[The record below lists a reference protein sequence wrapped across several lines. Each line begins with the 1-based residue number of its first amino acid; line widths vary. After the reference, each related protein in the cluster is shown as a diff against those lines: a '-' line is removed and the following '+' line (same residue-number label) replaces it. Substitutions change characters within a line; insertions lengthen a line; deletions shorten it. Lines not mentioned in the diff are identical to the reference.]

1 MCAAKRMHADEVEI
15 DDTLVRRLLATQFPQ
30 WAELPLDRVRS
41 AGTVNAIYR
50 LGDELS
56 VRLPLIPGGVDDVDH
71 EHRWLPR
78 LADRLPLAVPV
89 PVAMGSPAAGFP
101 FPWTVCR
108 WVDGEHLPL
117 DRLADPRQAALDLAG
132 FVAAMRLVDPVGAPP
147 AARQGA
153 LSGDDEA
160 VRASIAA
167 ATGLI
172 DTDAVTAAWD
182 TALPAPEWDGRPV
195 WLHGDLLPGNLLATD
210 GRLSG
215 VIDFGCAGVGDPA
228 WDVIPAWT
236 YLDAGT
242 REVFRAELD
251 VDDATWDRA
260 RGWVVRIG
268 ILALPYYR
276 DTNPEFA
283 AVARRMLDEVLA
295 DLGLA
300 STEDEVG
307 E

>member
-1 MCAAKRMHADEVEI
+1 MCAAKKMHADEVGI
-15 DDTLVRRLLATQFPQ
+15 DAVLVRGLLATQLPQ
-30 WAELPLDRVRS
+30 WADLPLEPVPS

-50 LGDELS
+50 LGDDLS
-56 VRLPLIPGGVDDVDH
+56 VRLPRVPDGVDDVVR

-89 PVAMGSPAAGFP
+89 PLARGAPTDDFP

-108 WVDGEHLPL
+108 WVGGVHLPL

-132 FVAAMRLVDPVGAPP
+132 FVAAMRRVDTTDAPV
-147 AARQGA
+147 AARQVP
-153 LSGDDEA
+153 LSTQDES
-160 VRASIAA
+160 VRAAIAS
-167 ATGLI
+167 ATGLV
-172 DTDAVTAAWD
+172 DTAAVTAAWEA
-182 TALPAPEWDGRPV
+182 ALPVPEWEGPPV
-195 WLHGDLLPGNLLATD
+195 WLHADLLPGNLLATA
-210 GRLSG
+210 GRLTG
-215 VIDFGCAGVGDPA
+215 VIDFGCAGIGDPA

-251 VDDATWDRA
+251 VDDVTWARA

-268 ILALPYYR
+268 ILALPYYQ

-283 AVARRMLDEVLA
+283 AVARRMLDEVVD

-300 STEDEVG
+300 
-307 E
+307 

>member
-1 MCAAKRMHADEVEI
+1 MCAAKKMHADEVEI
-15 DDTLVRRLLATQFPQ
+15 DAALVRGLLAAQLPQ
-30 WAELPLDRVRS
+30 WADLPLEPVPS

-50 LGDELS
+50 LGDDLS
-56 VRLPLIPGGVDDVDH
+56 VRLPRVPDGVDDVVR

-89 PVAMGSPAAGFP
+89 PLARGAPTDDFP

-108 WVDGEHLPL
+108 WVGGVHLPL
-117 DRLADPRQAALDLAG
+117 GRLADPRQAALDLAG
-132 FVAAMRLVDPVGAPP
+132 FVAAMRRVDTTDAPV
-147 AARQGA
+147 AARQVP
-153 LSGDDEA
+153 LSTQDES
-160 VRASIAA
+160 VRAAIAS
-167 ATGLI
+167 ATGLV
-172 DTDAVTAAWD
+172 DTAAVTAAWEA
-182 TALPAPEWDGRPV
+182 ALPVPEWEGPPV
-195 WLHGDLLPGNLLATD
+195 WLHADLLPGNLLATA
-210 GRLSG
+210 GRLTG
-215 VIDFGCAGVGDPA
+215 VIDFGCAGIGDPA

-251 VDDATWDRA
+251 VDDVTWARA

-268 ILALPYYR
+268 ILALPYYQ

-283 AVARRMLDEVLA
+283 AVARRMLDEVVD

-300 STEDEVG
+300 
-307 E
+307 

>member
-1 MCAAKRMHADEVEI
+1 MCAAKKMHADEVEI
-15 DDTLVRRLLATQFPQ
+15 DAALVRGLLAAQLPQ
-30 WAELPLDRVRS
+30 WADLPLEPVPS

-50 LGDELS
+50 LGDDLS
-56 VRLPLIPGGVDDVDH
+56 VRLPRVPDGVDDVVR

-89 PVAMGSPAAGFP
+89 PLARGAPTDDFP

-108 WVDGEHLPL
+108 WVGGEHLPL

-132 FVAAMRLVDPVGAPP
+132 FVAAMRRVDTTDAPV
-147 AARQGA
+147 AARQVP
-153 LSGDDEA
+153 LSTQDES
-160 VRASIAA
+160 VRAAIAS
-167 ATGLI
+167 ATGLV
-172 DTDAVTAAWD
+172 DTAAVTAAWEA
-182 TALPAPEWDGRPV
+182 ALPVPEWEGPPV
-195 WLHGDLLPGNLLATD
+195 WLHADLLPGNLLATA
-210 GRLSG
+210 GRLTG
-215 VIDFGCAGVGDPA
+215 VIDFGCAGIGDPA

-251 VDDATWDRA
+251 VDDVTWARA

-268 ILALPYYR
+268 ILALPYYQ

-283 AVARRMLDEVLA
+283 AVARRMLDEVVD

-300 STEDEVG
+300 
-307 E
+307 